1 MAVRSPPSVFKEM
14 RLMDATMIDEHLENI
29 DRRLTRIEQI
39 LPSLATKAEFQT
51 LATKDALKTLATKED
66 LKTLATKAEL
76 EALATKEDLKTL
88 ATKEEL
94 KTLATKEELREE
106 GERSRRHMDVIA
118 ESLHADIQLIA
129 EHVVSARPK
138 PTESS

>member
-51 LATKDALKTLATKED
+51 LATKDALKTLATK
-66 LKTLATKAEL
+66 AEL
-76 EALATKEDLKTL
+76 ETLATKEDLKTL
-88 ATKEEL
+88 ATKQEL